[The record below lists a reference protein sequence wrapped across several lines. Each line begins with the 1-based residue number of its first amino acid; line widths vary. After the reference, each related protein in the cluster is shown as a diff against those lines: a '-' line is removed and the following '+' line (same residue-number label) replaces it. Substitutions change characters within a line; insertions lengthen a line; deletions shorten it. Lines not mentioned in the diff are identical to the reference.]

1 MPIEGGKMKHS
12 IQVVFSLALLCFC
25 LQTAVLAESH
35 YRYINDLKTEIYFGH
50 ISYLDASEKGE
61 MPLILREGKT
71 APEAAVLNFPIAP
84 GDTVITPEDT
94 RCEIQFDTGTVI
106 RLDSNTELKIETIL
120 AQSLSSSFNL
130 TNLVLKKGQVY
141 AMYKQYKSSEVLQLL
156 VPNASVKLKHNTR
169 LMMRANIDGSTDVQV
184 WGGQASVLYGEDEQ
198 ALVGIPVKKSMA
210 LTVSSTNTAKFT
222 EYKHSAEF
230 YQWNQDINKNY
241 DQLHE
246 GLTAI
251 PKPIQRLSPAV
262 FNFAQKYSNVFGEWV
277 WNDIYGYVWRPFT
290 NDYYPTGTWQPYY
303 YGQWREINS
312 DLFWVPQESWGWVPY
327 HLGNWIWNKKLGW
340 VWIPGSAF
348 APAWVDWNFYFG
360 HFAWRPLS
368 IVETYFYGPYWSYY
382 YYNFPAYAYL
392 YDQLGQKLPPDIGD
406 FNNGVSND
414 VVSAVRSGEGSS
426 GEKKII
432 NKNQLKQKG
441 TEPVKVPKDIRKVL
455 SRLAEAIRN
464 GDEEALASINEMP
477 GMVVVRAEDLNRPQ
491 VYALSEPFENLDRDT
506 QAGLLVRSREEN
518 SMSSAVSA
526 FRRNEIVSTVGKNLV
541 LPKADIREAVSSEKQ
556 TSPMPARLADW
567 KKVSPGKL
575 ERLEQ
580 SVSPETS
587 SRFDRPSPNVK
598 QEIRIRDWNPDTR
611 EAARLGLTID
621 YSSKDN
627 TIRCPD
633 LGLTSRSGNARLGSS
648 SRGAFSQASS
658 SSSGSRSSSSTSSSG
673 SSSVT
678 SSSSSGSSQS
688 TSSSASRS
696 SSSSSG
702 RSGSSTSGGSRV
714 VKK

>member
-1 MPIEGGKMKHS
+1 MKRS
-12 IQVVFSLALLCFC
+12 LQVVFSLALLCFC
-25 LQTAVLAESH
+25 LQTNILADSH
-35 YRYINDLKTEIYFGH
+35 YRYINDLNTEIYFGH
-50 ISYLDASEKGE
+50 ISYLDAAEGRG

-84 GDTVITPEDT
+84 GDTVITPEHA

-141 AMYKQYKSSEVLQLL
+141 TIYKQYKPDEVLQLL
-156 VPNASVKLKHNTR
+156 APNASVKLKHNTR

-184 WGGQASVLYGEDEQ
+184 WGGQASVLYGESEQ
-198 ALVGIPVKKSMA
+198 ALEQVSVKKSMA
-210 LTVSSTNTAKFT
+210 LTVSSTNTAEFT
-222 EYKHSAEF
+222 EYKNSAEF
-230 YQWNQDINKNY
+230 YLWNQDINQNY

-262 FNFAQKYSNVFGEWV
+262 FNFAQRYSNVFGEWV

-348 APAWVDWNFYFG
+348 APAWVDWRFYFG

-368 IVETYFYGPYWSYY
+368 LVETYFYGPYWSCYY
-382 YYNFPAYAYL
+382 CNFPAYAYL
-392 YDQLGQKLPPDIGD
+392 YDQLVQKLPPDIGD
-406 FNNGVSND
+406 FDSGVSND

-432 NKNQLKQKG
+432 NKNQLKQRG
-441 TEPVKVPKDIRKVL
+441 TEPVKVPKDIRNVL
-455 SRLAEAIRN
+455 SRLAEVIRN
-464 GDEEALASINEMP
+464 GDMEVLASINEMP
-477 GMVVVRAEDLNRPQ
+477 GTVVVRAEDLNRPQ
-491 VYALSEPFENLDRDT
+491 VYALSEPFENLDRKT
-506 QAGLLVRSREEN
+506 QVGLQVRSREEN

-541 LPKADIREAVSSEKQ
+541 LPEPDIREVVSSDKQ
-556 TSPMPARLADW
+556 VSSMPARLSDW
-567 KKVSPGKL
+567 KKVPLGKL

-580 SVSPETS
+580 SISPDAS
-587 SRFDRPSPNVK
+587 SRFDRPLPNVK
-598 QEIRIRDWNPDTR
+598 PELRIRDWNPDIR
-611 EAARLGLTID
+611 KAARLGVTID

-627 TIRCPD
+627 TVRCPD

-648 SRGAFSQASS
+648 SRGVFSQASS
-658 SSSGSRSSSSTSSSG
+658 SLSGSRSSSS
-673 SSSVT
+673 T

-688 TSSSASRS
+688 TSSSSGSS

-702 RSGSSTSGGSRV
+702 RSGSSSSSGRGI